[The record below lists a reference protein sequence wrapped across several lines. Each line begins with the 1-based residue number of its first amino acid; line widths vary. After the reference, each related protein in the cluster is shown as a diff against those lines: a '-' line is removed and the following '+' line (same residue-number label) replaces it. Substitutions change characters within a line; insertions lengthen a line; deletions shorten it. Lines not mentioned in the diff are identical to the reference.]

1 MRTPGRAVVLMYHR
15 VAAPLADPWALSVT
29 PAAFDD
35 QMAMLRAEMH
45 PLSLT
50 ELGAAVRGGHVPERA
65 VAVTFDDGYADTAS
79 LAWPRLRVHG
89 VPATVFLATGYVG
102 GRTEFWWDFV
112 ARVFLEP
119 GPRPSHLALTVG
131 GRRHSWTLGARPGG
145 GVVDGRAPWRADD
158 PPATPWQAAYREVW
172 GLLQQCGEEERRDR
186 LAELALWAAEP
197 TPGASDCVAMTAGD
211 VGTLACDPLI
221 AFGAH
226 SVTHPP
232 LASLPVEEQR
242 REIRESIAAVRA
254 LGTGPVTSFSY
265 PYGSH
270 SDDTVAAVADAGMAV
285 ACTTAPGA
293 VEASTPLLRVPRLQ
307 VLDWDG
313 RTLRDRLAAVLDA
326 R

>member
-1 MRTPGRAVVLMYHR
+1 MIAPGRAVVLMYHR
-15 VAAPLADPWALSVT
+15 VAAPGADPWALSVA

-50 ELGAAVRGGHVPERA
+50 ELAAAIRGARVPERA
-65 VAVTFDDGYADTAS
+65 VTVTFDDGYADTAS
-79 LAWPRLRVHG
+79 AAWPRLRAHA
-89 VPATVFLATGYVG
+89 VPATIFLATGYVG

-119 GPRPSHLALTVG
+119 GPRPGHLALTIG
-131 GRRHSWTLGARPGG
+131 GRRHSWTLGARPDA
-145 GVVDGRAPWRADD
+145 VGRAAEAWRADD
-158 PPATPWQAAYREVW
+158 PPPTPWHAAYREVW

-186 LAELALWAAEP
+186 LAELATWAGEGS
-197 TPGASDCVAMTAGD
+197 PGTSGAVAMTAGD
-211 VGTLACDPLI
+211 VATLTCDPLI
-221 AFGAH
+221 TFGAH

-232 LASLPVEEQR
+232 LAGLPLDAQR
-242 REIRESIAAVRA
+242 REIRDSIAAVRA

-270 SDDTVAAVADAGMAV
+270 SDDTVAAVAEAGMAV

-293 VEASTPLLRVPRLQ
+293 ADAGTPLLRVPRLQ
-307 VLDWDG
+307 ALDWDG
-313 RTLRDRLAAVLDA
+313 RTLRDRLVALMAP